1 MIRLTVICTST
12 LFLAGC
18 VQDIKEI
25 GQNPALSPVGS
36 GLIENR
42 FAASPTTVDV
52 NLKKPRFSTWNSE
65 KGDLF
70 TDKLAMKSGDIL
82 TVLISIN
89 DKASLSN
96 DSDSARTV
104 GRGLNLDGTVSIDGA
119 AITGLTPS
127 GTGTIGSTSNFKGT
141 GGTTRSES
149 IEVSMAAV
157 VVKVYGNG
165 NLLVR
170 GSQEVRVN
178 SELRVMKVSGIVRPT
193 DIGANNTVPYERI
206 AEARVSYGGR
216 GHISHAQRP
225 PYGQEILNKILP
237 F

>member
-1 MIRLTVICTST
+1 VTRIIVSCVAVMALS
-12 LFLAGC
+12 GC
-18 VQDIKEI
+18 VQDLHDI
-25 GQNPALSPVGS
+25 GQNPALSPVGA
-36 GLIENR
+36 GLLEER
-42 FAASPTTVDV
+42 FSAQESMVEGSV
-52 NLKKPRFSTWNSE
+52 KQVGFSTWNSE

-70 TDKLAMKSGDIL
+70 TDKLAVKPGDIL

-89 DKASLSN
+89 DKATLSN
-96 DSDSARTV
+96 DSDSSKTV
-104 GRGLNLDGTVSIDGA
+104 GRGLNLDGTLTANGV
-119 AITGLTPS
+119 TGLTTSNS
-127 GTGTIGSTSNFKGT
+127 GTVGSTSNFKGS

-149 IEVSMAAV
+149 IDISMAAV
-157 VVKVYGNG
+157 VVKVFGNG

-178 SELRVMKVSGIVRPT
+178 AELRVMKGSGIVRPT

-216 GHISHAQRP
+216 GHVSHVQRP
-225 PYGQEILNKILP
+225 PYGQQILNRVLP

>member
-1 MIRLTVICTST
+1 MIRIIATC
-12 LFLAGC
+12 AGGLLVSAC
-18 VQDIKEI
+18 VQDLHDI
-25 GQNPALSPVGS
+25 GQNPALTPVGA
-36 GLIENR
+36 GLLDES
-42 FAASPTTVDV
+42 FAAQQTMVEGRVQQAS
-52 NLKKPRFSTWNSE
+52 FSTWNSD

-70 TDKLAMKSGDIL
+70 TDKLAMKPGDIL

-89 DKASLSN
+89 DRASLSN
-96 DSDSARTV
+96 DSDSSKTV
-104 GRGLNLDGTVSIDGA
+104 GRGLNLDGTYSVDGV
-119 AITGLTPS
+119 TGLTTTGN
-127 GTGTIGSTSNFKGT
+127 GTVGSTSNFKGS
-141 GGTTRSES
+141 GGTTRSET
-149 IEVSMAAV
+149 IEISMAAV
-157 VVKVYGNG
+157 VMKVFGNG

-216 GHISHAQRP
+216 GHISHVQRP
-225 PYGQEILNKILP
+225 PYGQQILNRVLP